1 MPKFFFH
8 IRANQGAVLTGWGS
22 MTKQGNTSMKL
33 HQSQLIVE
41 LQRICNW
48 TYGTIGKGNPISQE
62 IRVILPD
69 LFQSNL
75 QCAFRDL
82 NSEAQNGGE
91 VILEGANGGG
101 VGQIRPNGRG
111 NGGGGNGRGGQVQG
125 GGNGEGQGGGRG
137 NGQGRGNGGGRGPKQ
152 PDVCSK
158 LKYIVSHRKYKA
170 FSLFLYSSCL
180 KPNRPRAQEDLD
192 KYSGL
197 VQATVVI
204 VEVL

>member
-33 HQSQLIVE
+33 QQSQLIVE
-41 LQRICNW
+41 PQRICNW
-48 TYGTIGKGNPISQE
+48 TYGIIGKGNPISQE

-101 VGQIRPNGRG
+101 V
-111 NGGGGNGRGGQVQG
+111 
-125 GGNGEGQGGGRG
+125 
-137 NGQGRGNGGGRGPKQ
+137 GQGRGNGGGRGPKQ

>member
-101 VGQIRPNGRG
+101 VGQ
-111 NGGGGNGRGGQVQG
+111 G
-125 GGNGEGQGGGRG
+125 GGNGEGQGGGGRGNGQGGRG

-158 LKYIVSHRKYKA
+158 LEYIVSHRKYKA